1 MLPSGLF
8 YLLILLFPGFLY
20 GARILALF
28 PVPSQSHYYHA
39 LPYLKNL
46 ASLGHEITLVSP
58 FPPEKPVNNIY
69 DIYVPEVFNS
79 FDELLKT
86 MTTPKNTWEFFDATN
101 EFVYNITKDVFNNDG
116 VRREILRPGK
126 AQFDLIIVDIW
137 KYDAFYGLAAYFE
150 APIIGL
156 APCGTDWKIDEMVGS
171 PSPMSYLQSP
181 SSYLYDLDTF
191 GGRMA
196 HFVERSISWFT
207 WHWHY
212 EKKHEALY
220 KKYFPKIA
228 ETKPLSEISQNIALV
243 LVNQH
248 FTLGPPRPY
257 VPNVIEVG
265 GMHIDQQ
272 PKALT
277 QELEDFIQGAGEHGV
292 IYFSLGTN
300 VRTKNMVEDRK
311 RILIEAFG
319 SLPQRIL
326 WKFDDE
332 ELQDIPSNVLVRK
345 WLPQQ
350 DILAHPKVKLFI
362 THGGMQSTIESIHYG
377 KPMLGLPFFYDQF
390 TNVDHIKKQGLGLAL
405 NYHDM
410 TSDELK
416 DTILQ
421 LLTEKRFEVTARIAG
436 ARYRDQPMKP
446 LETAVWWTHYVLRHK
461 GAPHMRVAGRKLN
474 FFTHHSLDVL
484 GTVLLAII
492 VVLAIVLIIVF
503 SVCKISKNILT
514 RLVVKKRRKRK
525 VR

>member
-1 MLPSGLF
+1 MLASSLF
-8 YLLILLFPGFLY
+8 SLLILQLPGFLY

-28 PVPSQSHYYHA
+28 PTPSYSHYYHA
-39 LPYLKNL
+39 LPYLKKL
-46 ASLGHEITLVSP
+46 ASLGHEITSVST
-58 FPPEKPVNNIY
+58 FPSEEPVNNIY
-69 DIYVPEVFNS
+69 DIHIPEVFNS
-79 FDELLKT
+79 FDEMLKAF
-86 MTTPKNTWEFFDATN
+86 TTPKSMWKLCDVTN
-101 EFVYNITKDVFNNDG
+101 EFLYNITKIVFNNDG

-137 KYDAFYGLAAYFE
+137 KYDAFYGLSAYFE

-156 APCGTDWKIDEMVGS
+156 SPCGTDWKIDEMVAN
-171 PSPMSYLQSP
+171 PSPISYLQSP
-181 SSYLYDLDTF
+181 SSYFFDLDTF
-191 GGRMA
+191 TGRLS
-196 HFVERSISWFT
+196 HFVERYLT
-207 WHWHY
+207 WINWHLRY

-220 KKYFPKIA
+220 KKYFPNIA
-228 ETKPLSEISQNIALV
+228 ERKPLSEVSQNIALV

-265 GMHIDQQ
+265 GMHIDQE
-272 PKALT
+272 PKDLPP
-277 QELEDFIQGAGEHGV
+277 ELEDFIQGAGEHGV

-300 VRTKNMVEDRK
+300 VRVKNMVENRK
-311 RILIEAFG
+311 RILMEAFA

-326 WKFDDE
+326 WKFEDE
-332 ELQDIPSNVLVRK
+332 ELSDIPSNVLIRK

-362 THGGMQSTIESIHYG
+362 THGGMQSTIESIYYG

-390 TNVDHIKKQGLGLAL
+390 GNMEHIRKQGLGLTL
-405 NYHDM
+405 SYQDM
-410 TSDELK
+410 TSEELK

-421 LLTEKRFEVTARIAG
+421 LLTEKRFETTARIAA

-461 GAPHMRVAGRKLN
+461 GAPHMRVAGRKFN
-474 FFTHHSLDVL
+474 FFTYHSLDVL

-492 VVLAIVLIIVF
+492 VILLILVIIVL
-503 SVCKISKNILT
+503 SVCKTLRNILP
-514 RLVVKKRRKRK
+514 RAVVKRKRK
-525 VR
+525 QKVC